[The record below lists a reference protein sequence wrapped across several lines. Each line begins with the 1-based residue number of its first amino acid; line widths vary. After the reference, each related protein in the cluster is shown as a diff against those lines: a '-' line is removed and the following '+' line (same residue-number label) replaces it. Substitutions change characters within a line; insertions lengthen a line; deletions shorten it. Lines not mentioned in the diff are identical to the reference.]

1 MSRKELLSKLRRA
14 RRDIDHVAVE
24 VAKEEEGYDVV
35 DEQARKDI
43 GMARA
48 RLRALE
54 FRVDAIE
61 GGA

>member
-1 MSRKELLSKLRRA
+1 MSRKELLHKLRRA
-14 RRDIDHVAVE
+14 RRGIDQVTAE
-24 VAKEEEGYDVV
+24 VAKEEGYGVV

>member
-1 MSRKELLSKLRRA
+1 MSRKELLTKLRRA
-14 RRDIDHVAVE
+14 RRDIDHVAAE
-24 VAKEEEGYDVV
+24 VAKEEGFDVV
-35 DEQARKDI
+35 DEQARKEI

>member
-1 MSRKELLSKLRRA
+1 MSHKQLLSKLRRA
-14 RRDIDHVAVE
+14 RLGIDHVAAE
-24 VAKEEEGYDVV
+24 VAKEEGYEVV

-43 GMARA
+43 SMARA